1 MINYIWSGTILIS
14 IFYGGINKGFD
25 KMTEELVNS
34 SGEAVSMCIVMLG
47 TLCLWSG
54 LMEVAKESGIVSG
67 MTRLIM
73 PFIDFM
79 YPQLSD
85 EMAAKEYIA
94 VNMVANI
101 FGIGQAATQSG
112 LKAMEELKRI
122 SKQAEIA
129 SDSMCVFVI
138 LNISSLQLIPVNMIA
153 YRQKYGSANPT
164 IIIGPAILG
173 TFISTL
179 CAVVFCRILYK
190 MRNKNACNNAG

>member
-164 IIIGPAILG
+164 IIIGPAILA

-179 CAVVFCRILYK
+179 CAVVFCWILYI
-190 MRNKNACNNAG
+190 MRNNNACNNAG